1 MKGKE
6 INKNKIFNK
15 LTIWDKIFGNRVY
28 KIYGNVYQILTE
40 MKTVIGFTIVINLMN
55 LFSSA
60 TISEKIKF
68 LKLNW
73 IALLGIS
80 FIIFYNFY
88 FYSKR
93 RLLVNFYKK
102 ENEVTVEDLLSS
114 LELFFY
120 PKKYKKIFKEV
131 IENEFSKEKLK
142 TYLEDKS
149 LGLEDIY
156 YKIIEDENIQNKILE
171 KI

>member
-1 MKGKE
+1 
-6 INKNKIFNK
+6 
-15 LTIWDKIFGNRVY
+15 
-28 KIYGNVYQILTE
+28 
-40 MKTVIGFTIVINLMN
+40 
-55 LFSSA
+55 LF
-60 TISEKIKF
+60 
-68 LKLNW
+68 
-73 IALLGIS
+73 
-80 FIIFYNFY
+80 
-88 FYSKR
+88 
-93 RLLVNFYKK
+93 FYKK
-102 ENEVTVEDLLSS
+102 ENEINVEDLLSS

-120 PKKYKKIFKEV
+120 PKKYKKVFEEV

>member
-1 MKGKE
+1 M
-6 INKNKIFNK
+6 F
-15 LTIWDKIFGNRVY
+15 
-28 KIYGNVYQILTE
+28 
-40 MKTVIGFTIVINLMN
+40 
-55 LFSSA
+55 
-60 TISEKIKF
+60 
-68 LKLNW
+68 
-73 IALLGIS
+73 
-80 FIIFYNFY
+80 
-88 FYSKR
+88 
-93 RLLVNFYKK
+93 FYKK
-102 ENEVTVEDLLSS
+102 ENEINVEDLLSS

-120 PKKYKKIFKEV
+120 PKKYKKVFEEV

>member
-1 MKGKE
+1 MK
-6 INKNKIFNK
+6 KNKIFNK

-28 KIYGNVYQILTE
+28 KIYGNFYQILTE
-40 MKTVIGFTIVINLMN
+40 MKTVIGFIIVINLMN

-60 TISEKIKF
+60 TISEKINF

-80 FIIFYNFY
+80 FIIFYNFS
-88 FYSKR
+88 FYRKR
-93 RLLVNFYKK
+93 RLIGVYKK
-102 ENEVTVEDLLSS
+102 ENEINVEDLLSS

-120 PKKYKKIFKEV
+120 PKKYKKVFKEV

-156 YKIIEDENIQNKILE
+156 YKIIEDENIRNKILE

>member
-1 MKGKE
+1 MKKKE
-6 INKNKIFNK
+6 TNKNKIFNK

-73 IALLGIS
+73 LALLGIS
-80 FIIFYNFY
+80 FIIFYNFF
-88 FYSKR
+88 FYNKR
-93 RLLVNFYKK
+93 RLLVVFYKK
-102 ENEVTVEDLLSS
+102 ENEINVEDLLSS
-114 LELFFY
+114 LELFFFILRNIRKFL
-120 PKKYKKIFKEV
+120 KK
-131 IENEFSKEKLK
+131 L
-142 TYLEDKS
+142 
-149 LGLEDIY
+149 
-156 YKIIEDENIQNKILE
+156 
-171 KI
+171 